1 MLVESISVDVSAIPR
16 QPQLRHGG
24 QPPVRQQVPGAA
36 DPGPG
41 GDQHQEHRPVQDGD
55 HVRHRLHEQQGGQ
68 QQYDVLW
75 SYIIVNII
83 LYNTPGPGDDT
94 NKANTTAVGNHIIS

>member
-1 MLVESISVDVSAIPR
+1 MLENWVNDFFYWESLWPGVTGVTVDVSAIPR

-36 DPGPG
+36 HPGPG

-55 HVRHRLHEQQGGQ
+55 HVRHRLHEQQGDQ
-68 QQYDVLW
+68 QEYEVL
-75 SYIIVNII
+75 Y
-83 LYNTPGPGDDT
+83 
-94 NKANTTAVGNHIIS
+94 HF

>member
-1 MLVESISVDVSAIPR
+1 MFVESISVNVSAIPR

-55 HVRHRLHEQQGGQ
+55 HVRHRLHEQQGEQ
-68 QQYDVLW
+68 QQYDVLYHFQY
-75 SYIIVNII
+75 YIIQ
-83 LYNTPGPGDDT
+83 
-94 NKANTTAVGNHIIS
+94 HSWSW